1 MAPRLRCAAMRVPR
15 LSPAQYRRVTV
26 VAAGLLAAIIV
37 TGSAVRLTGSG
48 LGCPDWPNCEPGRLT
63 PYAAN
68 DFHAMVEFV
77 NRLVTGLVSLAV
89 IVAVLGSL
97 VRAPRRRDLVL
108 LSLGLVAG
116 VIVQIVLGKLVVDKL
131 LSPTWVM
138 SHFLVSMVLLANALV
153 LCRRAAQPDDGFTRR
168 PVRIAA
174 PSVMWMSRVL
184 VIAAAVVV
192 VTGTVVTGSGP
203 HSGDVPGTAQRATR
217 LELHVP
223 DVVRVHGTSAMVLL
237 ALVLLTFAL
246 VYRTRA
252 PHAIV
257 RRLTLL
263 LAVLVAQAGI
273 GYAQYFTDIPAL
285 LVGFHVAGATALWAA
300 TVWFAL
306 GMTER
311 PRPAPAAT
319 DVTHAPAELA
329 GATPRLR

>member
-1 MAPRLRCAAMRVPR
+1 MRVPR

-26 VAAGLLAAIIV
+26 VAAALLAAIIV

-77 NRLVTGLVSLAV
+77 NRMVTGLVSLAV

-97 VRAPRRRDLVL
+97 VRAPRRRDLVM

-116 VIVQIVLGKLVVDKL
+116 VIVQIVLGKLVVEKL

-153 LCRRAAQPDDGFTRR
+153 LCRRAAQPDDAFARR
-168 PVRIAA
+168 PVPIAA
-174 PSVMWMSRVL
+174 PPVVWMSRV
-184 VIAAAVVV
+184 VVAAAAVVV

-237 ALVLLTFAL
+237 ALVLVTFVL
-246 VYRTRA
+246 VYRTGA
-252 PHAIV
+252 PHAVV
-257 RRLTLL
+257 RRLTVLL
-263 LAVLVAQAGI
+263 VVLVAQAGV

-285 LVGFHVAGATALWAA
+285 LVGIHVAGATALWAA

-306 GMTER
+306 GVTER
-311 PRPAPAAT
+311 PASAPSAT

-329 GATPRLR
+329 GAAPRLG

>member
-1 MAPRLRCAAMRVPR
+1 MRVPR
-15 LSPAQYRRVTV
+15 LSPTQYRRVTV
-26 VAAGLLAAIIV
+26 VAAALLAAIIV

-77 NRLVTGLVSLAV
+77 NRMVTGLVSLAV

-116 VIVQIVLGKLVVDKL
+116 VIVQIVLGKLVVEKL

-153 LCRRAAQPDDGFTRR
+153 LCRRAGQPDEAFARR
-168 PVRIAA
+168 PVPIAA
-174 PSVMWMSRVL
+174 PPVVWMSRVL
-184 VIAAAVVV
+184 VVAAAVVV

-237 ALVLLTFAL
+237 ALVLVTF
-246 VYRTRA
+246 VFIYRTRA
-252 PHAIV
+252 PHAVV
-257 RRLTLL
+257 RRLTVL
-263 LAVLVAQAGI
+263 LAVLVAQAGV

-285 LVGFHVAGATALWAA
+285 LVGIHVAGATALWAA

-306 GMTER
+306 GVTER
-311 PRPAPAAT
+311 PSPAAAVA
-319 DVTHAPAELA
+319 DVTPEPVLA
-329 GATPRLR
+329 GAGDRPG